1 MKYAL
6 FLLFSLCACL
16 QGSAQQ
22 VEFKTFIY
30 TSNDLGEEIA
40 RHSELVNRKDRG
52 YLGDLFNASKESLK
66 GIASGYVTSFI
77 DLGVN
82 AIGSLLTRNA
92 RLKEEWEE
100 TVKAENIYKTKIST
114 VSEINDFYK
123 EASFEGA
130 MDPKGMR
137 FDGIGCLRLED
148 NDTVFYLSCHIDRSK
163 IDRIVKH
170 SKFELVLD
178 TLIVSPTHSNLPN
191 TYLDL
196 PYSFAERDNFT
207 LSMNIKLIS
216 SWMNEIVQLQKNQE
230 LGAFVLNVPVDP
242 EELDEKGF
250 QFSSANSINIGRL
263 VPQIVYYVY
272 AYVKLLAEGQIE
284 EGEKIN
290 VVVPTGN
297 FGNILAAFYAKN
309 MGLPINK
316 LICASNENKVLY
328 DFFQTGTYDR
338 NREFV
343 LTSSPSMDILISS
356 NLERLIYRLT
366 GNDSDATADFMKSL
380 SDNGNYV
387 ITDGMKEQLGD
398 FRGYYATEEETAQTI
413 HDLYDKCGY
422 VIDTHT
428 AVAAAA

>member
-250 QFSSANSINIGRL
+250 LR
-263 VPQIVYYVY
+263 YV
-272 AYVKLLAEGQIE
+272 
-284 EGEKIN
+284 
-290 VVVPTGN
+290 
-297 FGNILAAFYAKN
+297 
-309 MGLPINK
+309 
-316 LICASNENKVLY
+316 
-328 DFFQTGTYDR
+328 R
-338 NREFV
+338 NRDDEPVYKIVGESFIV
-343 LTSSPSMDILISS
+343 PRSYMGYRDKDDNYKNIWGTGEYKLEIELKETCDVTEQYRESWKKDRKRRKKLMEKESIWENGWQTISNQRWDELAQS
-356 NLERLIYRLT
+356 W
-366 GNDSDATADFMKSL
+366 
-380 SDNGNYV
+380 V
-387 ITDGMKEQLGD
+387 ITTLQAPAGIITKD
-398 FRGYYATEEETAQTI
+398 
-413 HDLYDKCGY
+413 
-422 VIDTHT
+422 VIDKLGL
-428 AVAAAA
+428 APE

>member
-6 FLLFSLCACL
+6 FFLFSLCVCL

-178 TLIVSPTHSNLPN
+178 TLIVSPIHSNLPN

-250 QFSSANSINIGRL
+250 LR
-263 VPQIVYYVY
+263 YV
-272 AYVKLLAEGQIE
+272 
-284 EGEKIN
+284 
-290 VVVPTGN
+290 
-297 FGNILAAFYAKN
+297 
-309 MGLPINK
+309 
-316 LICASNENKVLY
+316 
-328 DFFQTGTYDR
+328 R
-338 NREFV
+338 NRDEEPTYKIVGESFIV
-343 LTSSPSMDILISS
+343 PRSYMGYRDKDDNYKNIWGTGEYKLEIELKETCDVTEQYRENWKKDRKRRKKLMEKESIWENGWQTISNQRWDELAQS
-356 NLERLIYRLT
+356 W
-366 GNDSDATADFMKSL
+366 
-380 SDNGNYV
+380 V
-387 ITDGMKEQLGD
+387 ITTLQAPAGIITND
-398 FRGYYATEEETAQTI
+398 
-413 HDLYDKCGY
+413 
-422 VIDTHT
+422 VIDKLGL
-428 AVAAAA
+428 APE

>member
-250 QFSSANSINIGRL
+250 LR
-263 VPQIVYYVY
+263 YV
-272 AYVKLLAEGQIE
+272 
-284 EGEKIN
+284 
-290 VVVPTGN
+290 
-297 FGNILAAFYAKN
+297 
-309 MGLPINK
+309 
-316 LICASNENKVLY
+316 
-328 DFFQTGTYDR
+328 R
-338 NREFV
+338 NRDEEPVYKIVGESFIV
-343 LTSSPSMDILISS
+343 PRSYMGYRDKDDNYKNIWGTGEYKLEIELKETCDVTEQYRENWKKDRKRRKELMEKESIWENGWQTISNQRWDELAQS
-356 NLERLIYRLT
+356 W
-366 GNDSDATADFMKSL
+366 
-380 SDNGNYV
+380 V
-387 ITDGMKEQLGD
+387 ITTLQAPAGIITKD
-398 FRGYYATEEETAQTI
+398 
-413 HDLYDKCGY
+413 
-422 VIDTHT
+422 VIDKLGL
-428 AVAAAA
+428 APE

>member
-242 EELDEKGF
+242 EELDKKGF
-250 QFSSANSINIGRL
+250 LR
-263 VPQIVYYVY
+263 YV
-272 AYVKLLAEGQIE
+272 
-284 EGEKIN
+284 
-290 VVVPTGN
+290 
-297 FGNILAAFYAKN
+297 
-309 MGLPINK
+309 
-316 LICASNENKVLY
+316 
-328 DFFQTGTYDR
+328 R
-338 NREFV
+338 NRDEEPVYKIVGESFIV
-343 LTSSPSMDILISS
+343 PRSYMGYRDKDDNYKNIWGTGEYKLEIELKETCDVTEQYRENWKKDRKRRKKLMEKESIWENGWQTISNQRWDELAQS
-356 NLERLIYRLT
+356 W
-366 GNDSDATADFMKSL
+366 
-380 SDNGNYV
+380 V
-387 ITDGMKEQLGD
+387 ITTLQAPAGIITKD
-398 FRGYYATEEETAQTI
+398 
-413 HDLYDKCGY
+413 
-422 VIDTHT
+422 VIDKLGL
-428 AVAAAA
+428 APE

>member
-123 EASFEGA
+123 DASFEGA

-242 EELDEKGF
+242 EDLDEKGF
-250 QFSSANSINIGRL
+250 LR
-263 VPQIVYYVY
+263 YV
-272 AYVKLLAEGQIE
+272 
-284 EGEKIN
+284 
-290 VVVPTGN
+290 
-297 FGNILAAFYAKN
+297 
-309 MGLPINK
+309 
-316 LICASNENKVLY
+316 
-328 DFFQTGTYDR
+328 R
-338 NREFV
+338 NRDEEPVYKIVGESFIV
-343 LTSSPSMDILISS
+343 PRSYMGYRDKDDNYKNIWGTGEYKLEIELKETCDVTEQYRENWKKDRKRRKKLMEKESIWENGWQTISNQRWDELAQS
-356 NLERLIYRLT
+356 W
-366 GNDSDATADFMKSL
+366 
-380 SDNGNYV
+380 V
-387 ITDGMKEQLGD
+387 ITTLQAPAGIITKD
-398 FRGYYATEEETAQTI
+398 
-413 HDLYDKCGY
+413 
-422 VIDTHT
+422 VIDKLGL
-428 AVAAAA
+428 APE

>member
-52 YLGDLFNASKESLK
+52 YLEDLFNASKESLK

-242 EELDEKGF
+242 EELDEKGYL
-250 QFSSANSINIGRL
+250 R
-263 VPQIVYYVY
+263 YV
-272 AYVKLLAEGQIE
+272 
-284 EGEKIN
+284 
-290 VVVPTGN
+290 
-297 FGNILAAFYAKN
+297 
-309 MGLPINK
+309 
-316 LICASNENKVLY
+316 
-328 DFFQTGTYDR
+328 R
-338 NREFV
+338 NRDEEPTYKIVGESFIV
-343 LTSSPSMDILISS
+343 PRSYMGYRDKDDNYKNIWGTGEYKLEIELKETCDVTEQYRENWKKDRKRRKKLMEKESIWENGWQTISNQRWDELAQS
-356 NLERLIYRLT
+356 W
-366 GNDSDATADFMKSL
+366 
-380 SDNGNYV
+380 V
-387 ITDGMKEQLGD
+387 ITTLQAPAGIITKD
-398 FRGYYATEEETAQTI
+398 
-413 HDLYDKCGY
+413 
-422 VIDTHT
+422 VIDKLGL
-428 AVAAAA
+428 APE

>member
-6 FLLFSLCACL
+6 FFLFSLCACL

-123 EASFEGA
+123 DASFEGA

-250 QFSSANSINIGRL
+250 LR
-263 VPQIVYYVY
+263 YV
-272 AYVKLLAEGQIE
+272 
-284 EGEKIN
+284 
-290 VVVPTGN
+290 
-297 FGNILAAFYAKN
+297 
-309 MGLPINK
+309 
-316 LICASNENKVLY
+316 
-328 DFFQTGTYDR
+328 R
-338 NREFV
+338 NRDDEPVYKIVGESFIV
-343 LTSSPSMDILISS
+343 PRSYMGYRDKDDNYKNIWGTGEYKLEIELKETCDVTEQYRENWKKDRKRRKKLMEKESIWENGWQTISNQRWDELAQS
-356 NLERLIYRLT
+356 W
-366 GNDSDATADFMKSL
+366 
-380 SDNGNYV
+380 V
-387 ITDGMKEQLGD
+387 ITTLQAPAGIITKD
-398 FRGYYATEEETAQTI
+398 
-413 HDLYDKCGY
+413 
-422 VIDTHT
+422 VIDKLGL
-428 AVAAAA
+428 APE

>member
-242 EELDEKGF
+242 EELDEKGYL
-250 QFSSANSINIGRL
+250 R
-263 VPQIVYYVY
+263 YV
-272 AYVKLLAEGQIE
+272 
-284 EGEKIN
+284 
-290 VVVPTGN
+290 
-297 FGNILAAFYAKN
+297 
-309 MGLPINK
+309 
-316 LICASNENKVLY
+316 
-328 DFFQTGTYDR
+328 R
-338 NREFV
+338 NRNEEPTYKIVGESFIV
-343 LTSSPSMDILISS
+343 PRSYMGYRDKDDNYKNIWGTGEYKLEIELKETCDVTEQYRENWKKDRKRRKKLMEKESIWENGWQTISNQRWDELAQS
-356 NLERLIYRLT
+356 W
-366 GNDSDATADFMKSL
+366 
-380 SDNGNYV
+380 V
-387 ITDGMKEQLGD
+387 ITTLQAPAGIITKD
-398 FRGYYATEEETAQTI
+398 
-413 HDLYDKCGY
+413 
-422 VIDTHT
+422 VIDKLGL
-428 AVAAAA
+428 APE

>member
-1 MKYAL
+1 MRVLTGKCTAGRVQDIYL
-6 FLLFSLCACL
+6 YK
-16 QGSAQQ
+16 QQQ

-250 QFSSANSINIGRL
+250 LR
-263 VPQIVYYVY
+263 YV
-272 AYVKLLAEGQIE
+272 
-284 EGEKIN
+284 
-290 VVVPTGN
+290 
-297 FGNILAAFYAKN
+297 
-309 MGLPINK
+309 
-316 LICASNENKVLY
+316 
-328 DFFQTGTYDR
+328 R
-338 NREFV
+338 NRDEEPVYKIVGESFIV
-343 LTSSPSMDILISS
+343 PRSYMGYRDKDDNYKNIWGTGEYKLEIELKETCDVTEQYRENWKKDRKRRKKLMEKESIWENGWQTISNQRWDELAQS
-356 NLERLIYRLT
+356 W
-366 GNDSDATADFMKSL
+366 
-380 SDNGNYV
+380 V
-387 ITDGMKEQLGD
+387 ITTLQAPAGIITKD
-398 FRGYYATEEETAQTI
+398 
-413 HDLYDKCGY
+413 
-422 VIDTHT
+422 VIDKLGL
-428 AVAAAA
+428 APE

>member
-6 FLLFSLCACL
+6 FFLFSLCACL

-30 TSNDLGEEIA
+30 TSNDLGKEIA

-250 QFSSANSINIGRL
+250 LR
-263 VPQIVYYVY
+263 YV
-272 AYVKLLAEGQIE
+272 
-284 EGEKIN
+284 
-290 VVVPTGN
+290 
-297 FGNILAAFYAKN
+297 
-309 MGLPINK
+309 
-316 LICASNENKVLY
+316 
-328 DFFQTGTYDR
+328 R
-338 NREFV
+338 NRDEEPTYKIVGESFIV
-343 LTSSPSMDILISS
+343 PRSYMGYRDKDDNYKNIWGTGEYKLEIELKETCDVTEQYRENWKKDRKRRKKLMEKESIWENGWQTISNQRWDELAQS
-356 NLERLIYRLT
+356 W
-366 GNDSDATADFMKSL
+366 
-380 SDNGNYV
+380 V
-387 ITDGMKEQLGD
+387 ITTLQAPAGIITKD
-398 FRGYYATEEETAQTI
+398 
-413 HDLYDKCGY
+413 
-422 VIDTHT
+422 VIDRLGL
-428 AVAAAA
+428 APE

>member
-16 QGSAQQ
+16 QESAQQ

-250 QFSSANSINIGRL
+250 LR
-263 VPQIVYYVY
+263 YV
-272 AYVKLLAEGQIE
+272 
-284 EGEKIN
+284 
-290 VVVPTGN
+290 
-297 FGNILAAFYAKN
+297 
-309 MGLPINK
+309 
-316 LICASNENKVLY
+316 
-328 DFFQTGTYDR
+328 R
-338 NREFV
+338 NRDEEPTYKIVGESFIV
-343 LTSSPSMDILISS
+343 PRSYMGYRDKDDNYKNIWGTGEYKLEIELKETCDVTEQYRENWKKDRKRRKKLMEKESIWENGWQTISNQRWDELAQS
-356 NLERLIYRLT
+356 W
-366 GNDSDATADFMKSL
+366 
-380 SDNGNYV
+380 V
-387 ITDGMKEQLGD
+387 ITTLQAPAGIITKD
-398 FRGYYATEEETAQTI
+398 
-413 HDLYDKCGY
+413 
-422 VIDTHT
+422 VIDKLGL
-428 AVAAAA
+428 APE

>member
-250 QFSSANSINIGRL
+250 LR
-263 VPQIVYYVY
+263 YV
-272 AYVKLLAEGQIE
+272 
-284 EGEKIN
+284 
-290 VVVPTGN
+290 
-297 FGNILAAFYAKN
+297 
-309 MGLPINK
+309 
-316 LICASNENKVLY
+316 
-328 DFFQTGTYDR
+328 R
-338 NREFV
+338 NRNDEPVYKIVGESFIV
-343 LTSSPSMDILISS
+343 PRSYMGYRDKDDNYKNIWGTGEYKLEIELKETCDVTEQYRENWKKDRKRRKKLMEKESIWENGWQTISNQRWDELAQS
-356 NLERLIYRLT
+356 W
-366 GNDSDATADFMKSL
+366 
-380 SDNGNYV
+380 V
-387 ITDGMKEQLGD
+387 ITTLQAPAGIITKD
-398 FRGYYATEEETAQTI
+398 
-413 HDLYDKCGY
+413 
-422 VIDTHT
+422 VIDKLGL
-428 AVAAAA
+428 APE

>member
-6 FLLFSLCACL
+6 FFLFSLCVCL

-250 QFSSANSINIGRL
+250 LR
-263 VPQIVYYVY
+263 YV
-272 AYVKLLAEGQIE
+272 
-284 EGEKIN
+284 
-290 VVVPTGN
+290 
-297 FGNILAAFYAKN
+297 
-309 MGLPINK
+309 
-316 LICASNENKVLY
+316 
-328 DFFQTGTYDR
+328 R
-338 NREFV
+338 NRDEEPTYKIVGESFIV
-343 LTSSPSMDILISS
+343 PRSYMGYRDKDDNYKNIWGTGEYKLEIELKETCDVTEQYRENWKKDRKRRKKLMEKESIWENGWQTISNQRWDELAQS
-356 NLERLIYRLT
+356 W
-366 GNDSDATADFMKSL
+366 
-380 SDNGNYV
+380 V
-387 ITDGMKEQLGD
+387 ITTLQAPAGIITKD
-398 FRGYYATEEETAQTI
+398 
-413 HDLYDKCGY
+413 
-422 VIDTHT
+422 VIDKLGL
-428 AVAAAA
+428 APE

>member
-40 RHSELVNRKDRG
+40 RHSELMNRKDRG

-250 QFSSANSINIGRL
+250 LR
-263 VPQIVYYVY
+263 YV
-272 AYVKLLAEGQIE
+272 
-284 EGEKIN
+284 
-290 VVVPTGN
+290 
-297 FGNILAAFYAKN
+297 
-309 MGLPINK
+309 
-316 LICASNENKVLY
+316 
-328 DFFQTGTYDR
+328 R
-338 NREFV
+338 NRDEEPTYKIVGESFIV
-343 LTSSPSMDILISS
+343 PRSYMGYRDKDDNYKNIWGTGEYKLEIELKETCDVTEQYRENWKKDRKRRKKLMEKESIWENGWQTISNQRWDELAQS
-356 NLERLIYRLT
+356 W
-366 GNDSDATADFMKSL
+366 
-380 SDNGNYV
+380 V
-387 ITDGMKEQLGD
+387 ITTLQAPAGIITKD
-398 FRGYYATEEETAQTI
+398 
-413 HDLYDKCGY
+413 
-422 VIDTHT
+422 VIDKLGL
-428 AVAAAA
+428 APE

>member
-216 SWMNEIVQLQKNQE
+216 SWMNEIVQLQKDQE

-242 EELDEKGF
+242 EELDEKGYL
-250 QFSSANSINIGRL
+250 R
-263 VPQIVYYVY
+263 YV
-272 AYVKLLAEGQIE
+272 
-284 EGEKIN
+284 
-290 VVVPTGN
+290 
-297 FGNILAAFYAKN
+297 
-309 MGLPINK
+309 
-316 LICASNENKVLY
+316 
-328 DFFQTGTYDR
+328 R
-338 NREFV
+338 NRDEEPTYKIVGESFIV
-343 LTSSPSMDILISS
+343 PRSYMGYRDKDDNYKNIWGTGEYKLEIELKETCDVTEQYRENWKKDRKRRKKLMEKESIWENGWQTISNQRWDELAQS
-356 NLERLIYRLT
+356 W
-366 GNDSDATADFMKSL
+366 
-380 SDNGNYV
+380 V
-387 ITDGMKEQLGD
+387 ITTLQAPAGIITKD
-398 FRGYYATEEETAQTI
+398 
-413 HDLYDKCGY
+413 
-422 VIDTHT
+422 VIDKLGL
-428 AVAAAA
+428 APE